1 MDLTNLETFFSGVS
15 LVVLVGSVSALI
27 GSGISYLREKNRVL
41 KERTK
46 SSKYHSAF
54 VVISEI
60 VDDALDGVGSI
71 LIDEIKEA
79 SKDGKLTKEE
89 IDGIIVNVVA
99 HVNKLVSDKLKV
111 EVTEVIDDWDE
122 WLKTKIRAAINKMI

>member
-1 MDLTNLETFFSGVS
+1 MDLTNLEAFSGVS
-15 LVVLVGSVSALI
+15 LVVLVGFACGLI
-27 GSGISYLREKNRVL
+27 SSGISYLREKNREL

-60 VDDALDGVGSI
+60 VDDALEGVGSI

-89 IDGIIVNVVA
+89 IEGIIVDVA
-99 HVNKLVSDKLKV
+99 DHVNKLVSDKLKV

>member
-1 MDLTNLETFFSGVS
+1 MDLTNLETFSGVG
-15 LVVLVGSVSALI
+15 LVILVGFACGLI
-27 GSGISYLREKNRVL
+27 SSGISYLREKNRAL
-41 KERTK
+41 RERTK

-60 VDDALDGVGSI
+60 VDDALEAVGTV

-89 IDGIIVNVVA
+89 IEGIIVNVA
-99 HVNKLVSDKLKV
+99 THVNKLVSDKLKV
-111 EVTEVIDDWDE
+111 ELSEIIDDWDE
-122 WLKTKIRAAINKMI
+122 WLQTRIRATINKMIK